1 MLGGVVHNPDPRIG
15 QYLLQGI
22 AHSHHIFVVI
32 GIPPGVPRVVGF
44 AVIRLIAFGS
54 MGVEDQDLRRVG
66 PLEGEVHPL
75 LHDLYDRL
83 LCLDH
88 SRRCDHPHM
97 PHGILRRLPVDSMDL
112 SDTYAVQRQIH
123 RPERRIHCH
132 DPFHRAAVVSSV
144 ADHTGQAA
152 RHILDHPACRRLVC
166 APHICQTACH
176 PRSCRDPAPAECRQS
191 SRILL
196 DIHCNQET

>member
-75 LHDLYDRL
+75 LHDLYDLTVRL
-83 LCLDH
+83 V
-88 SRRCDHPHM
+88 
-97 PHGILRRLPVDSMDL
+97 GI
-112 SDTYAVQRQIH
+112 
-123 RPERRIHCH
+123 
-132 DPFHRAAVVSSV
+132 V
-144 ADHTGQAA
+144 AQFASAIPQQVFRGAG
-152 RHILDHPACRRLVC
+152 HILL
-166 APHICQTACH
+166 Q
-176 PRSCRDPAPAECRQS
+176 
-191 SRILL
+191 
-196 DIHCNQET
+196 